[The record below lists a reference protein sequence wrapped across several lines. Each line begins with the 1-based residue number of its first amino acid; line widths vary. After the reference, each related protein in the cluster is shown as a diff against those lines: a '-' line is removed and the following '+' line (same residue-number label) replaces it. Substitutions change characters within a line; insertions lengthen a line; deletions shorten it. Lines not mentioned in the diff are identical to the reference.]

1 MKADGKDQTLLTRG
15 SSATWSPN
23 GKYIAFHRS
32 ASGTGLPI
40 KPDPGA
46 ATTDSDIFIMRV
58 PDLDDDVI
66 EEPTNI
72 TNTPGYI
79 EDDADWSPDGE
90 KIVFTRHL
98 VGDNPIN
105 SNTAEICKLT
115 LETLEIECLTQ
126 NSLEERAPTW
136 SPDGTEIAHM
146 CKNDGG
152 TDFEI
157 CVMDADGS
165 GQTPLTSNTVLDA
178 TPGWSPDGTKIV
190 SARGPVTQA
199 QIWLMK
205 ADEPADQTQLVIPPL
220 PIPPGPN
227 PPANWAP
234 SWGQL
239 WVGGGGSHLLRRN
252 THSLVLDSGV

>member
-105 SNTAEICKLT
+105 SNTAEIA
-115 LETLEIECLTQ
+115 
-126 NSLEERAPTW
+126 S
-136 SPDGTEIAHM
+136 
-146 CKNDGG
+146 
-152 TDFEI
+152 
-157 CVMDADGS
+157 
-165 GQTPLTSNTVLDA
+165 
-178 TPGWSPDGTKIV
+178 
-190 SARGPVTQA
+190 
-199 QIWLMK
+199 
-205 ADEPADQTQLVIPPL
+205 
-220 PIPPGPN
+220 
-227 PPANWAP
+227 
-234 SWGQL
+234 
-239 WVGGGGSHLLRRN
+239 
-252 THSLVLDSGV
+252 

>member
-115 LETLEIECLTQ
+115 PETLEIECLTQ

-190 SARGPVTQA
+190 RGVQ
-199 QIWLMK
+199 
-205 ADEPADQTQLVIPPL
+205 
-220 PIPPGPN
+220 
-227 PPANWAP
+227 
-234 SWGQL
+234 
-239 WVGGGGSHLLRRN
+239 
-252 THSLVLDSGV
+252 